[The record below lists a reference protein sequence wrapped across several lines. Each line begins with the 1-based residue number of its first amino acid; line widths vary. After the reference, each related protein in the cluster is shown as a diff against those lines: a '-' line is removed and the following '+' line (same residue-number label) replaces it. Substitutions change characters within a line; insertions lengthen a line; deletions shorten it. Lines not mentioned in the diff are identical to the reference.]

1 MACTNFLRLEALQR
15 RRATGALPYARALR
29 RRCRRMR
36 RAASW
41 HAAPRGAR
49 DNACAARTYTLFKNF
64 LAVSASARITHL
76 VLPHFVGV
84 SPAAH
89 VVPPNAASHPT
100 TYVCAS
106 EYGRGA
112 GGTRAGSGPSQTK
125 ETMMLLSSKFG
136 SKSTLSGE
144 FMEEGEAYVQ
154 VVYCRERVELGRFQG
169 RTADQEQAVQNA
181 TGAHGGLS
189 IVRRGYFGVFPLRG
203 RLLNVR
209 EVKHDQIMK
218 NEEIQNIKKMGL
230 QHNKD
235 YSDVGSLQYGQLMI
249 MTDQRLS
256 SQRCQWAW
264 APCVGNGVEDDRA
277 QATFLEQPAF
287 TRSQTPIVQVTKG
300 KQRIDFFT
308 ILKYEQLPE
317 QMPDAHK
324 WNSKYYKGL
333 GMSKDSDTHDYS
345 HDRIY
350 GSIWLD
356 AMGSANSSISH
367 LARKRRTIPV
377 AYFDHNT
384 DEISYSDFINKELR
398 VSRWLRVLAR
408 FRPIPPV
415 AVASSL

>member
-1 MACTNFLRLEALQR
+1 
-15 RRATGALPYARALR
+15 
-29 RRCRRMR
+29 
-36 RAASW
+36 
-41 HAAPRGAR
+41 
-49 DNACAARTYTLFKNF
+49 
-64 LAVSASARITHL
+64 
-76 VLPHFVGV
+76 
-84 SPAAH
+84 
-89 VVPPNAASHPT
+89 
-100 TYVCAS
+100 
-106 EYGRGA
+106 
-112 GGTRAGSGPSQTK
+112 
-125 ETMMLLSSKFG
+125 
-136 SKSTLSGE
+136 
-144 FMEEGEAYVQ
+144 
-154 VVYCRERVELGRFQG
+154 
-169 RTADQEQAVQNA
+169 
-181 TGAHGGLS
+181 
-189 IVRRGYFGVFPLRG
+189 
-203 RLLNVR
+203 
-209 EVKHDQIMK
+209 MK
-218 NEEIQNIKKMGL
+218 NKEIQNIKKMGL

-317 QMPDAHK
+317 QTPDAHK

-333 GMSKDSDTHDYS
+333 RMSKDSDTHDYS

-367 LARKRRTIPV
+367 LARKRRTIPI

-398 VSRWLRVLAR
+398 VSRWLRGRQDHASTRYIFTELA
-408 FRPIPPV
+408 PIMRTIFHPPDDSLLNYLKEDNDDIEPERWW
-415 AVASSL
+415 AKGKNLYFPGGAASRAQANTSTT